1 MRSVARCS
9 NTLGFILCVILLGA
23 AFYLEYFQDQLPCLL
38 CQLQRMTIAA
48 MGLVFLI
55 AAIHRPQGKSRFVY
69 FTLLLMIGI
78 CGLLLA
84 GRQLWL
90 IAHPELVAD
99 APCSPSL
106 SYLVSVLPLNK
117 VILMSIQG
125 SGDCAK
131 ATWHF
136 LSLSLPAW
144 SFISFSVL
152 LLLNF
157 MALIKRGT
165 TAEI

>member
-1 MRSVARCS
+1 MRSLARYS
-9 NTLGFILCVILLGA
+9 NVIGFILCAVLLGG
-23 AFYLEYFQDQLPCLL
+23 AFYLEYAQEQLPCLL
-38 CQLQRMTIAA
+38 CQLQRILMAA
-48 MGLVFLI
+48 MGFIFLI

-69 FTLLLMIGI
+69 FTLVLIVGIG
-78 CGLLLA
+78 GLLLA

-144 SFISFSVL
+144 SFISFAVL
-152 LLLNF
+152 LILNF
-157 MALIKRGT
+157 MALLRNRKSV
-165 TAEI
+165 

>member
-1 MRSVARCS
+1 MRSLARYS
-9 NTLGFILCVILLGA
+9 NVIGFILCAILLGS
-23 AFYLEYFQDQLPCLL
+23 AFYVEYAQEQLPCLL
-38 CQLQRMTIAA
+38 CQLQRILMAA
-48 MGLVFLI
+48 MGIIFLI
-55 AAIHRPQGKSRFVY
+55 AAIHRPQGKSRFLY
-69 FTLLLMIGI
+69 FILLLIVGIG
-78 CGLLLA
+78 GLLLA

-90 IAHPELVAD
+90 VAHPELVAD

-117 VILMSIQG
+117 VIIMSIQG

-144 SFISFSVL
+144 SFISFAVL
-152 LLLNF
+152 LILNF
-157 MALIKRGT
+157 MALFGKRKSV
-165 TAEI
+165 

>member
-1 MRSVARCS
+1 MRSLARLNYS
-9 NTLGFILCVILLGA
+9 LGFVLCSILLGA

-38 CQLQRMTIAA
+38 CQLQRIVMAV
-48 MGLVFLI
+48 MGIIFLI

-69 FTLLLMIGI
+69 FTLLLLVGI

-117 VILMSIQG
+117 VIIMSIQG

-144 SFISFSVL
+144 SFISFGVL

-157 MALIKRGT
+157 TTLIAYCKSK
-165 TAEI
+165 

>member
-1 MRSVARCS
+1 MRSLARYS
-9 NTLGFILCVILLGA
+9 HVIGFILCAVLLGG
-23 AFYLEYFQDQLPCLL
+23 AFYLEYAQEQLPCLL
-38 CQLQRMTIAA
+38 CQLQRIVMAV
-48 MGLVFLI
+48 MGFIFLI

-69 FTLLLMIGI
+69 FTLVLIVGIG
-78 CGLLLA
+78 GLLLA

-117 VILMSIQG
+117 VIIMSIQG

-144 SFISFSVL
+144 SFISFAVL
-152 LLLNF
+152 LILNF
-157 MALIKRGT
+157 MALFGNRKSV
-165 TAEI
+165 